1 MEAQEL
7 RKAIE
12 TSLNK
17 QLIGSNIMSHFC
29 FITEDSKRTSAY
41 GDPRYVPFYY
51 YLGKYTTPR
60 NLLEI
65 GFRLGLF
72 SGAFLESCKSVE
84 HFLAY
89 QESSGSFYSPRIPAR
104 NIRRNHKK
112 KPLEFYYGRV
122 EDEAFL
128 DKLSARNW
136 DLVIVN
142 EEKDYDRHMFY
153 LDLVWE
159 RMNLGGH
166 IVMDYVKSHDPAAR
180 AFQSFC
186 KTKNREP
193 IIFSTRYGTG
203 LVTR

>member
-1 MEAQEL
+1 MEVQEL
-7 RKAIE
+7 RKVLE

-17 QLIGSNIMSHFC
+17 QLVGSNIMSHFC
-29 FITEDSKRTSAY
+29 FITEDSKKTSAF

-51 YLGKYTTPR
+51 YLGKHIAPR

-65 GFRLGLF
+65 GFRLGLL
-72 SGAFLESCKSVE
+72 SGAFLESCRSVE
-84 HFLAY
+84 YFLAY
-89 QESSGSFYSPRIPAR
+89 QESTGDFYSPRMASK
-104 NIRRNHKK
+104 NVKRNHKK
-112 KPLEFYYGRV
+112 KPLEFYFGQI
-122 EDEAFL
+122 EDETFL
-128 DKLSARNW
+128 EKLSARKW

-159 RMNLGGH
+159 HMNLGGH
-166 IVMDYVKSHDPAAR
+166 IVMDYVKSHDLAAR

-203 LVTR
+203 LVVR